1 MPENT
6 KKRNARQ
13 YAWQK
18 ETYDRKA
25 YLLFKGQGDAVE
37 QAAKIAGVS
46 ASEWIREAIRER
58 LENGGDH
65 YARERGQTADHEIV
79 RYPDEIA
86 RISDLEVYARSAGQT
101 VDDYIAQAVKERMQR
116 QDAEYTED
124 MQRVSLDDL

>member
-25 YLLFKGQGDAVE
+25 YLLFKGQGDAVD
-37 QAAKIAGVS
+37 QAAKTAGVS
-46 ASEWIREAIRER
+46 ASEWIREAIREK
-58 LENGGDH
+58 LADGGDH
-65 YARERGQTADHEIV
+65 YIRERGQIADHEI
-79 RYPDEIA
+79 A
-86 RISDLEVYARSAGQT
+86 SISDLEVYARSAGQT
-101 VDDYIAQAVKERMQR
+101 VDDYIAQAVKERMRR

-124 MQRVSLDDL
+124 IQRVSLDDL

>member
-25 YLLFKGQGDAVE
+25 YLLFRGQGDAVD
-37 QAAKIAGVS
+37 QAAKSVGVS
-46 ASEWIREAIRER
+46 ASEWIREAIREK
-58 LENGGDH
+58 LEKGGDH
-65 YARERGQTADHEIV
+65 CIRERGQVADRESV

-86 RISDLEVYARSAGQT
+86 SISDLEVYARSAGQT
-101 VDDYIAQAVKERMQR
+101 VDDYIAQAIRERMQR

-124 MQRVSLDDL
+124 IQRVSLDDL